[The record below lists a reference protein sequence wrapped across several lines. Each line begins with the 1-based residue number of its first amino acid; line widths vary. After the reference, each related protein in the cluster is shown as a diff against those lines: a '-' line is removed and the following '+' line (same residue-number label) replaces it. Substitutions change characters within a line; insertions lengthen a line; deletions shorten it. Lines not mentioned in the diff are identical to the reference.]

1 LIAAAVRRFVPPN
14 DDAAVAHEQRR
25 RVVKLSFANTEVLI
39 MFTKILVAVSA
50 SSSDVV
56 LASAIETAQ
65 KYDAQIVALHVVD
78 LRPCYVGAVDCN
90 LGLIVEA
97 MEAHGRE
104 VLSQARNTLDTYAR
118 SSDARMMTLPIMGR
132 TVGRA
137 IATVADD
144 TGADLILVGARS
156 SARWRW
162 LNENVAAQVMRYST
176 KPTQI
181 VTDKR
186 AADPGFR
193 SGQRWL
199 GAPTARI

>member
-1 LIAAAVRRFVPPN
+1 MTIVPWLTNSAGCAVEFSLPT
-14 DDAAVAHEQRR
+14 
-25 RVVKLSFANTEVLI
+25 TEVLI

-50 SSSDVV
+50 GSPDVV

-97 MEAHGRE
+97 MEAHGHE
-104 VLSQARNTLDTYAR
+104 VISQVRNTLDTHAR
-118 SSDARMMTLPIMGR
+118 SSEVRMMTLPIMGM
-132 TVGRA
+132 TIGRA
-137 IATVADD
+137 IAAVADD

-162 LNENVAAQVMRYST
+162 LSENVAAEVMRYST

-181 VTDKR
+181 VADKR
-186 AADPGFR
+186 ATGSGVR
-193 SGQRWL
+193 GGQRWTGTL
-199 GAPTARI
+199 SARV